1 MKNRANK
8 QGYIKVAD
16 SFMLDEL
23 LESSTQSKLLLTHIT
38 ELLRI
43 KSRNDRTNYI
53 AKSEREY
60 LTILYIDVILN
71 GKIFKSVKTPS
82 KKEEIYQHVGMKLFK
97 SMSDFNLF
105 GTEFGR

>member
-23 LESSTQSKLLLTHIT
+23 LESSTQSKLLLVHIT

-43 KSRNDRTNYI
+43 KTRNDREKYI
-53 AKSEREY
+53 SKSQREY
-60 LTILYIDVILN
+60 LTTLYIDVVLN
-71 GKIFKSVKTPS
+71 GKTFKTVKTTP
-82 KKEEIYQHVGMKLFK
+82 KKGDRIYSHIGMQLFQATQKLQC
-97 SMSDFNLF
+97 NQ
-105 GTEFGR
+105 